1 MGSLAVKVD
10 PSTKALQFPTA
21 SDFATANGFATSA
34 SALLVGEIRTY
45 AGFTAPS
52 GWLFPFG
59 QSVLRS
65 TYAALF
71 TALTT
76 SATVTFDNQGGFLRC
91 TWTGHPFAASGT
103 VYTPISFAAG
113 TSTPTGIT
121 AGTVYYVLP
130 TGSTSQFHLSTTPGG
145 GDIAYTNSGTGT
157 QTATALFYGAADST
171 HFNLPDLRGRVMAF
185 RDNMGG
191 SAAGR
196 MSGDTTQGIDGNVLG
211 NSGGEQSHTLISTEI
226 DDGISV
232 TLVTA
237 DTDVYARDG
246 AASAH
251 NNVQPSLILNAIIYT
266 GV

>member
-1 MGSLAVKVD
+1 MSFN
-10 PSTKALQFPTA
+10 PS
-21 SDFATANGFATSA
+21 SA
-34 SALLVGEIRTY
+34 IIGEIRSY
-45 AGFTAPS
+45 AGFTAPA

-76 SATVTFDNQGGFLRC
+76 AHTVTFSSESGELLC
-91 TWTGHPFAASGT
+91 TWTGHPFQTSGSS
-103 VYTPISFAAG
+103 VYTPVSFTAG

-121 AGTVYYVLP
+121 SGTVYFVKSFDAN
-130 TGSTSQFHLSTTPGG
+130 TFKLSTTAGG
-145 GDIAYTNSGTGT
+145 ANIAYTNSGTGT

-171 HFNLPDLRGRVMAF
+171 HFNLPDLRGRGAIF

-196 MSGDTTQGIDGNVLG
+196 MTGSPTGSISGIVLG
-211 NSGGEQSHTLISTEI
+211 NSGGEEGHTLVKAETPLLDI
-226 DDGISV
+226 DVKSDIPVGGADSV
-232 TLVTA
+232 QGSSG
-237 DTDVYARDG
+237 DPTDSLSNYINAG
-246 AASAH
+246 GGNAH
-251 NNVQPSLILNAIIYT
+251 NNVQPAIILNAIIYT

>member
-1 MGSLAVKVD
+1 MSFN
-10 PSTKALQFPTA
+10 PS
-21 SDFATANGFATSA
+21 SA
-34 SALLVGEIRTY
+34 IIGEIRSY
-45 AGFTAPS
+45 AGFSAPA

-76 SATVTFDNQGGFLRC
+76 TATVTFSNGGGSLKC
-91 TWTGHPFAASGT
+91 TWTGHPFLQTNGA
-103 VYTPISFAAG
+103 VYTAISFTAG

-130 TGSTSQFHLSTTPGG
+130 NDSTTFFLSTTPGG
-145 GDIAYTNSGTGT
+145 SPIAFTNAGTGT

-171 HFNLPDLRGRVMAF
+171 HFNLPDLRGRAAVF

-191 SAAGR
+191 SVAGR
-196 MSGDTTQGIDGNVLG
+196 MTGAPGGSIVGIVLG
-211 NSGGEQSHTLISTEI
+211 NSGGEEGHTLDGGSGEIAETE
-226 DDGISV
+226 SV
-232 TLVTA
+232 TAVGGDATF
-237 DTDVYARDG
+237 DPNTG
-246 AASAH
+246 APSAH
-251 NNVQPSLILNAIIYT
+251 NNVQPSIILNAIIYT